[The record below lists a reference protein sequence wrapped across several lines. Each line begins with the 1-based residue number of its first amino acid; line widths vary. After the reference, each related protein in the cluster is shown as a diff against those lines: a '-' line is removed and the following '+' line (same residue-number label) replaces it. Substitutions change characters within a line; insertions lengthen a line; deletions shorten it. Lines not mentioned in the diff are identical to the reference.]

1 VDTDQL
7 RTFLE
12 VNRTRHFGQAA
23 QNLFLSQSAVSARI
37 HALEQQLGT
46 PLFIRARNDIQLTP
60 AGHRL
65 VGHAENILAAWNRA
79 KHELVVDPGS
89 TASLA
94 VAGVPSLWD
103 ILLQRWL
110 LRLHQYQPAVAIH
123 GETGDTDT
131 LLRRLL
137 EGTLDLCFT
146 FDAPHVARIE
156 NRQIATISLV
166 LVSSSAGK
174 SLAETLGQG
183 YIHVDWGLSFAIAF
197 AHHFPDAGTP
207 RIRLPLGRIALDY
220 LLAAGGSAYLAETMV
235 EKAIVDGRLFR
246 VADAPVIE
254 RPAYALFST
263 HFGNRS
269 LIDSVLDQLV

>member
-1 VDTDQL
+1 MDTDQL

-12 VNRTRHFGQAA
+12 VNRTRHFGLAA

-46 PLFIRARNDIQLTP
+46 ALFIRARNDIQLTP

-79 KHELVVDPGS
+79 RHELVVDPAV

-103 ILLQRWL
+103 LLLQRWL
-110 LRLHQYQPAVAIH
+110 LKLQHHVPAIAIH

-146 FDAPHVARIE
+146 FDAPQVARIA

-166 LVSSSAGK
+166 LVSSTADR
-174 SLAETLGQG
+174 SLDEALDQD
-183 YIHVDWGLSFAIAF
+183 YIQVDWGLSFAIAF
-197 AHHFPDAGTP
+197 AHHFPAAGTP
-207 RIRLPLGRIALDY
+207 RIRLPLGRIALEY
-220 LLAAGGSAYLAETMV
+220 LLAAGGSAYLAETMI
-235 EKAIVDGRLFR
+235 ATALADGRLFR

-263 HFGNRS
+263 HFGDRS
-269 LIDSVLDQLV
+269 LIDSVLAQLA

>member
-1 VDTDQL
+1 MDTDQL

-12 VNRTRHFGQAA
+12 VNRTRHFGLAA

-65 VGHAENILAAWNRA
+65 IGHAENILAAWNRA
-79 KHELVVDPGS
+79 KHELVVNPDI

-103 ILLQRWL
+103 ILLQHWL
-110 LRLHQYQPAVAIH
+110 LNLHQHQPAVAIH

-131 LLRRLL
+131 MLRRLL

-146 FDAPHVARIE
+146 FDAPNVARIE
-156 NRQIATISLV
+156 NRQIATISLI
-166 LVSSSAGK
+166 LVSTSADRTLTEA
-174 SLAETLGQG
+174 LAHD
-183 YIHVDWGLSFAIAF
+183 YIQVDWGLSFAIAF
-197 AHHFPDAGTP
+197 AHHFPEAGTP

-220 LLAAGGSAYLAETMV
+220 LLASGGAAYLAESMV

-246 VADAPVIE
+246 VANAPVIE

-263 HFGNRS
+263 HYGDRS
-269 LIDSVLDQLV
+269 LIDSVLDQLT